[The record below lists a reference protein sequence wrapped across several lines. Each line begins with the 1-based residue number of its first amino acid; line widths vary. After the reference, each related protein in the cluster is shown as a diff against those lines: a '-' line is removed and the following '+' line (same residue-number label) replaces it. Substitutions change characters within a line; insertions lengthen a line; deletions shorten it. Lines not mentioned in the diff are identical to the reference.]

1 MKSLTNSF
9 TKIALCLSS
18 LCSLSQAAPS
28 GFYIEL
34 GGGLGL
40 SDTIE
45 TTNRFYVYDQG
56 YLASASL
63 GYQIEQFRFEFE
75 ERYKSDNLYSLSTGS
90 AYAVKVDGTLS
101 TNSQMFN
108 LYYSGYNQSNLIT
121 SIGFGVGVSSID
133 IENIETEESIFSAQ
147 AILSIG
153 YQITEYF
160 ISTLKYSYFYTT
172 ESGDFQAKGDNTIA
186 INLRYIF

>member
-1 MKSLTNSF
+1 MKSLTNLSG
-9 TKIALCLSS
+9 KIVLWLSCLS
-18 LCSLSQAAPS
+18 SLSQAAPS

-40 SDTIE
+40 SDTLE
-45 TTNRFYVYDQG
+45 TTNRLYVYDQG

-63 GYQIEQFRFEFE
+63 GYQIDRFRFEVE
-75 ERYKSDNLYSLSTGS
+75 ERYKSDTLYSLSTGG
-90 AYAVKVDGTLS
+90 AYAIKVDGKLT
-101 TNSQMFN
+101 TNSQMLN

-121 SIGFGVGVSSID
+121 SLGLGVGVSSID
-133 IENIETEESIFSAQ
+133 IEKIETEDSVLSAQ

-153 YQITEYF
+153 YQITEHF

-186 INLRYIF
+186 LNLRYIF